1 MTEMSGSSFRGVMV
15 YSEEPSLLLELLAAG
30 RGLADKLGAP
40 LSAVLIGGEVS
51 GERRK
56 EAIRH
61 GADRV
66 YVLENPRLAD
76 FNVETY
82 RAALLRVV
90 EAEPPEVLLIGGT
103 KRGKE
108 LAPRVAAALETGCMT
123 DCISL
128 EVDGEGRL
136 VGRRLTYGGSTVAE
150 EVCLRKPQ
158 VATIPPR
165 VYERPEPAERR
176 GEVVTLEVEVP
187 EPRVRVVER
196 KEKRR
201 AGFRI
206 EEAPVIVAGGRGI
219 KKREDL
225 KLLEELAE
233 VLGARVGCTR
243 PLAADYH
250 WLEEWIGLSGHKV
263 KPDLYIACGISGTI
277 QHVAGIRDAKVI
289 VAINS
294 DEEAPIFNIADYGI
308 VGDLYKV
315 VPALTEALKE
325 KLGK

>member
-1 MTEMSGSSFRGVMV
+1 MV
-15 YSEEPSLLLELLAAG
+15 YSEEPGLLLELLAAG

-40 LSAVLIGGEVS
+40 LSAVLIDGEVS
-51 GERRK
+51 GERRE

-76 FNVETY
+76 FNAETY
-82 RAALLRVV
+82 KAALLRVV
-90 EAEPPEVLLIGGT
+90 EAEPPEILLIGGT
-103 KRGKE
+103 KRGKD

-128 EVDGEGRL
+128 EVDEEGRL

-165 VYERPEPAERR
+165 VYERAEPAERR

-206 EEAPVIVAGGRGI
+206 EDAPVIVAGGRGI

-315 VPALTEALKE
+315 VPALTKALKE

>member
-1 MTEMSGSSFRGVMV
+1 VTEMNGSSFRGVMV
-15 YSEEPSLLLELLAAG
+15 YSEEPGLLLELLAAG
-30 RGLADKLGAP
+30 RGLADKLDAP

-51 GERRK
+51 GERRE

-82 RAALLRVV
+82 KAALLRVV

-128 EVDGEGRL
+128 EVDEEGRL

-158 VATIPPR
+158 MATIPPR

-176 GEVVTLEVEVP
+176 GEVVALEVEVP

-206 EEAPVIVAGGRGI
+206 EDAPVIVAGGRGI

-315 VPALTEALKE
+315 VPALTKALKE

>member
-1 MTEMSGSSFRGVMV
+1 MTEMNGSSFRGVMV
-15 YSEEPSLLLELLAAG
+15 YSEEPGLLLELLAAG
-30 RGLADKLGAP
+30 RGLADKLDAP

-51 GERRK
+51 GERRE

-82 RAALLRVV
+82 KAALLRVV

-128 EVDGEGRL
+128 EVDEEGRL

-158 VATIPPR
+158 MATIPPR

-176 GEVVTLEVEVP
+176 GEVVALEVEVP

-206 EEAPVIVAGGRGI
+206 EDAPVIVAGGRGI

-315 VPALTEALKE
+315 VPALTKALKE

>member
-1 MTEMSGSSFRGVMV
+1 MTEMNGSSFRGVMV
-15 YSEEPSLLLELLAAG
+15 YSENPSLLLELLAAG

-40 LSAVLIGGEVS
+40 LSAVLIGGEVG
-51 GERRK
+51 GERRE

-76 FNVETY
+76 FNAETY
-82 RAALLRVV
+82 KAALLRVV

-128 EVDGEGRL
+128 EVDEEGRL

-158 VATIPPR
+158 MATIPPR

-176 GEVVTLEVEVP
+176 GEVVALEVEVP

-206 EEAPVIVAGGRGI
+206 EDAPVIVAGGRGI

-315 VPALTEALKE
+315 VPALTKALKE